1 MNITI
6 EIASDQEHDN
16 VVAEA
21 YLEGK
26 FVALIS
32 NDQGELLVEFPG
44 PGLDESVISRVVPFD
59 VLVTLLERAKN
70 RLTESASETAG

>member
-21 YLEGK
+21 YLDGK

-32 NDQGELLVEFPG
+32 NDQDQLLVEFPSV
-44 PGLDESVISRVVPFD
+44 GLDESTISRVVPYD
-59 VLVTLLERAKN
+59 LLVTLLERAKR
-70 RLTESASETAG
+70 RLTEDDS